1 MLTTTV
7 FTERFWLT
15 STSGERILG
24 DLRWVPTRGS
34 GPLIILLHG
43 FIGFKDWA
51 FFPYVA
57 TEFAQRGAC
66 VVTFNFSLSGY
77 IEGSDRVER
86 PDLFARNTIAQE
98 IADTV
103 TVITAFLKRSVT
115 APASWWKRWNKRLF
129 VLGYSRGAGVALIA
143 LRENPQLPVER
154 LALWSPV
161 TTFHHYTERQKKRWR
176 QRGMLEISH
185 TRTSQILHMNV
196 EYLEDLEANQER
208 YDLRRAIAAL
218 RCPTL
223 IVHGM
228 HDITVPLR
236 SVQELITAA
245 PPELVRLHVIAHAGH
260 TFGVDHPMKHPS
272 PAVLEATT
280 VTAEFFGL

>member
-1 MLTTTV
+1 MTTLTV
-7 FTERFWLT
+7 FTERFWLV

-24 DLRWVPTRGS
+24 DLRWLPSRGT
-34 GPLIILLHG
+34 GPMIIMLHG
-43 FIGFKDWA
+43 FTGFKDWG

-57 TEFAQRGAC
+57 TEFALRGAC

-86 PDLFARNTIAQE
+86 PELFARNTIGQE
-98 IADTV
+98 VADTR
-103 TVITAFLKRSVT
+103 TVITAFTKRTVE

-129 VLGYSRGAGVALIA
+129 LLGYSRGAGVALIT
-143 LRENPQLPVER
+143 LREDPKLGVER

-161 TTFHHYTERQKKRWR
+161 TTFDHYTERQKKRWR
-176 QRGMLEISH
+176 QRGTLEVSH

-196 EYLEDLEANQER
+196 EYLEDLEANVER
-208 YDLRRAIAAL
+208 YNLHRAIAAL

-236 SVQELITAA
+236 SVQELVAAA
-245 PPELVRLHVIAHAGH
+245 PEGLVKLHVLPHTGH
-260 TFGVDHPMKHPS
+260 TFGVDHPMRQPS
-272 PAVLEATT
+272 PAVIEATT

>member
-1 MLTTTV
+1 MVTQTV
-7 FTERFWLT
+7 VTERFWLP

-34 GPLIILLHG
+34 GPMIIMLHG
-43 FIGFKDWA
+43 FTGFKDWG

-77 IEGSDRVER
+77 VEGSDRVER
-86 PDLFARNTIAQE
+86 PELFARNTIGQE
-98 IADTV
+98 IADTL
-103 TVITAFLKRSVT
+103 TVITAFQKRTVE
-115 APASWWKRWNKRLF
+115 APASWWKRWNKQMFL
-129 VLGYSRGAGVALIA
+129 LGYSRGAGVALIT
-143 LRENPQLPVER
+143 LREHPQLSIQR

-185 TRTSQILHMNV
+185 TRTSQILFMNV
-196 EYLEDLEANQER
+196 SYLDDLEANIER
-208 YDLRRAIAAL
+208 YNLQRAIAAL

-228 HDITVPLR
+228 HDITVPVR
-236 SVQELITAA
+236 SVQELMAFA
-245 PPELVRLHVIAHAGH
+245 PPGLVTLHVIPHTGH
-260 TFGVDHPMKHPS
+260 TLGVDHPMRQPS
-272 PAVLEATT
+272 PAVVEATT
-280 VTAEFFGL
+280 VTIQFFGL

>member
-1 MLTTTV
+1 LM
-7 FTERFWLT
+7 

-24 DLRWVPTRGS
+24 DLRWLPTRGT
-34 GPLIILLHG
+34 GPMLIMLHG
-43 FIGFKDWA
+43 FTGFKDWG
-51 FFPYVA
+51 FFPHIA

-86 PDLFARNTIAQE
+86 PELFARNTIGQE
-98 IADTV
+98 IADTR
-103 TVITAFLKRSVT
+103 TVLLAFTKRT
-115 APASWWKRWNKRLF
+115 IEAPASWWKRWDKRLF
-129 VLGYSRGAGVALIA
+129 LLGYSRGAGVALLT
-143 LRENPQLPVER
+143 LRENPQLPVQR

-176 QRGMLEISH
+176 QRGLLEVSH

-196 EYLEDLEANQER
+196 EYLQDLEDNEER
-208 YDLRRAIAAL
+208 YNLHLAIAAL

-223 IVHGM
+223 IIHGM

-236 SVQELITAA
+236 SVQELAMAA
-245 PPELVRLHVIAHAGH
+245 SPDLVRLHVIPHTGH
-260 TFGVDHPMKHPS
+260 TLGVDHPMRQPS
-272 PAVLEATT
+272 PAVVEATT
-280 VTAEFFGL
+280 VTIEFFGL